1 VHSISQIQ
9 VSHHICLLNNSYII
23 LKRKRLHRQP
33 FLLFRGMVQV
43 KNKGVI
49 SLSIVAG
56 IVVAAL
62 IIVLSF
68 SAPESDEIHKDGKNV
83 PVQSDSASY

>member
-1 VHSISQIQ
+1 
-9 VSHHICLLNNSYII
+9 
-23 LKRKRLHRQP
+23 
-33 FLLFRGMVQV
+33 M

-83 PVQSDSASY
+83 PVQSDAASY